1 MDGYLVTHACEAAT
15 DLERHLE
22 EASRAHLTV
31 KALFK
36 SVFETVEMHRKF
48 REFLFIGG
56 KKSLLEFFELELLEP
71 EDLVL
76 MFSVP
81 LPRVDLGTSIWRAM
95 LARLQPLARRAMK
108 EVSLGESCIGFV
120 SVEVCM
126 SVCVGLSMIIFEKQC
141 IEGGRTKTVRPSI
154 LWIFCWKW
162 L

>member
-81 LPRVDLGTSIWRAM
+81 LPRVDLGTSISRAM
-95 LARLQPLARRAMK
+95 LARLKPLARRAMK
-108 EVSLGESCIGFV
+108 EESFGESCIGFV
-120 SVEVCM
+120 SIED
-126 SVCVGLSMIIFEKQC
+126 SVSVFVWLLHIFRTIVTWGVGQK
-141 IEGGRTKTVRPSI
+141 PSDPQF
-154 LWIFCWKW
+154 L
-162 L
+162 